1 MIFINRFYQLS
12 EEELNELTVNIEEID
27 IIIGEIIN
35 RGIPKEN
42 EYDKFLLNRLHK
54 LGNRNVEIGKVLEV
68 WEG

>member
-1 MIFINRFYQLS
+1 MNKFYHLS
-12 EEELNELTVNIEEID
+12 EDKLNKLIVDIEEID

-42 EYDKFLLNRLHK
+42 EYDKFLLDKLHRL
-54 LGNRNVEIGKVLEV
+54 GSRNTEVGKILEV